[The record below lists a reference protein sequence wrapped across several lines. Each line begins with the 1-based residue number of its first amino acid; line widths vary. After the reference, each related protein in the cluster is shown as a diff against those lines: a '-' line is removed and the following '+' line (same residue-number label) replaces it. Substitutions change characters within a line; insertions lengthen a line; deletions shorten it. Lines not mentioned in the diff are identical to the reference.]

1 MGLQGVNNN
10 NKTKP
15 NHKYTQR
22 TFPELRIL
30 MGEVSLFLFR
40 EVLRS
45 LCWVSG
51 PGQYFD
57 HVMASA
63 GLRSGGRLRSGVSR
77 GGDCSK
83 MFILSS
89 LPLDQELKIGVSIPP

>member
-1 MGLQGVNNN
+1 MG
-10 NKTKP
+10 K
-15 NHKYTQR
+15 
-22 TFPELRIL
+22 
-30 MGEVSLFLFR
+30 VSLFLFW

-45 LCWVSG
+45 LCWASG
-51 PGQYFD
+51 PGQYFH
-57 HVMASA
+57 HVVASA
-63 GLRSGGRLRSGVSR
+63 GLRSGVSR